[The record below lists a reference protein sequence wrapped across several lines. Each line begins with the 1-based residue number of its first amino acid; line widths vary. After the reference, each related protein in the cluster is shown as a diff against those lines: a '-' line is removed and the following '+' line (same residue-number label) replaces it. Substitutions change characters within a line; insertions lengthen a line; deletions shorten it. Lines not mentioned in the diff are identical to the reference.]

1 MPRRSSAKTPP
12 AVMSLAQNSGDCLS
26 DDLFMGT
33 PVVCPFPAAAA
44 AAASYFA
51 DGEADD
57 AASLSLS
64 LSLSLLADAELALFV
79 PAADL
84 LFEVF
89 VEPGLT
95 CCGLLVTV
103 GTT

>member
-1 MPRRSSAKTPP
+1 MPRRSNAKTPP

-26 DDLFMGT
+26 DDLVMGT
-33 PVVCPFPAAAA
+33 PVVCSFPAAAA

-57 AASLSLS
+57 AASLP
-64 LSLSLLADAELALFV
+64 LLADDELALFV

-84 LFEVF
+84 LFEVL